1 MANKNGAG
9 RVQVALANQ
18 VKAFNLLGEVLI
30 RYANGK
36 VAFKEGWNDQRI
48 ANEAKISLTLA
59 AHIRRK
65 NFGSFSALPDG
76 ARKPTKTQTLLIDL
90 TKQVEKLTAEVEE
103 IWEALTEKRNA

>member
-9 RVQVALANQ
+9 RAQVALANQ

-36 VAFKEGWNDQRI
+36 VSFKEGWNDQRV

-65 NFGSFSALPDG
+65 NFGSFSTLPEG

-90 TKQVEKLTAEVEE
+90 TKQVEKLTAEIEE
-103 IWEALTEKRNA
+103 IWDVMGARKNA